1 MPILQV
7 GKKRIDYKLRRSETA
22 TERKITI
29 TPESVEVMVLSSD
42 SDDDIAGFLSRK
54 RAWVF
59 NTVREMEIASTGRH
73 SVPSFITGSKVLYRG
88 RVMPLTVRKTDA
100 DCVQVTY
107 RNGFIVD
114 MPDWAQSGADALV
127 AAELKLWLKQ
137 RARRDV
143 REAAEKYAEH
153 FGLRPRSIRTAELT
167 HGWGSCSPKG
177 NITINWQLIFAP
189 RKVLEYVVLHE
200 LAHLKVR
207 NHGPKFWRFLS
218 TLDPDYQR
226 SKTWLEKHQSTLSAD
241 FLRCG

>member
-1 MPILQV
+1 MPTLQV
-7 GKKRIDYKLRRSETA
+7 GQKQIDYELRRSATA

-29 TPESVEVMVLSSD
+29 TPDCVEVMALTTD

-59 NTVREMEIASTGRH
+59 NTVREMETASTGKH
-73 SVPSFITGSKVLYRG
+73 SVPRLITGSKVLYRG
-88 RVMPLTVRKTDA
+88 RAMPLTVRKTDA

-107 RNGFIVD
+107 RNGFVVD
-114 MPDWAQSGADALV
+114 LPDWVKSGADALV
-127 AAELKLWLKQ
+127 ATELKLWLKQ
-137 RARRDV
+137 RARQDV
-143 REAAEKYAEH
+143 REAAARFGDS
-153 FGLRPRSIRTAELT
+153 FGLKPRSIRTADLT

-218 TLDPDYQR
+218 TLEPDYQR
-226 SKTWLEKHQSTLSAD
+226 SKAWLEKHQSSLSSD
-241 FLRCG
+241 FLRR

>member
-1 MPILQV
+1 MPTLQV
-7 GKKRIDYKLRRSETA
+7 GQKQIDYELRRSATA

-29 TPESVEVMVLSSD
+29 TPDCVEVMALTTD

-59 NTVREMEIASTGRH
+59 NTVREMEVASTGKH
-73 SVPSFITGSKVLYRG
+73 SVPRLITGSKVPYRG
-88 RVMPLTVRKTDA
+88 RAMPLIVRKTDA

-107 RNGFIVD
+107 RNGFVVD
-114 MPDWAQSGADALV
+114 LPDWAKSGADALV
-127 AAELKLWLKQ
+127 ATELKLWLKQ
-137 RARRDV
+137 RARQDV
-143 REAAEKYAEH
+143 LEAAARFGDS
-153 FGLRPRSIRTAELT
+153 FGLKPRSIRTADLT

-218 TLDPDYQR
+218 TLEPDYQR
-226 SKTWLEKHQSTLSAD
+226 SKAWLEKHQSSLSSD
-241 FLRCG
+241 FLRR